1 MILPK
6 KAIITAAGNGTRFLP
21 ATKAQPKE
29 MLPII
34 DKPIIQYCVEEAVAS
49 GAKDV
54 IIVTK
59 KSGHATENHFDDNF
73 ELEEMLRETGKDK
86 YLDEIK
92 RVSDL
97 ANFIF
102 LRQKRSMSYGNGTPL
117 KIASDL
123 VSDEPFFYMY
133 GDDLTLSKVP
143 VCQQLVEVYKNN
155 PDAVAILAAQKVPD
169 SEVHKYGVVKIKEG
183 TTNQVESF
191 VEKPKLEDA
200 PSNLAVFGRFLF
212 TPKILP
218 IIEKMGTGKDGE
230 LWLTDAVNELA
241 QTDKVLVHEIEGKW
255 LTTGDPL
262 NYFKTS
268 FEFAM
273 EREDLRAQIIEYVK
287 FKLSE

>member
-1 MILPK
+1 MQLPK
-6 KAIITAAGNGTRFLP
+6 KAIITAAGSGTRFLP

-34 DKPIIQYCVEEAVAS
+34 DKPIIQYCAEEAVAG
-49 GAKDV
+49 GARDI

-73 ELEEMLRETGKDK
+73 ELEEELKKAGKDK
-86 YLDEIK
+86 YLEEIK
-92 RVSDL
+92 KVSDL

-102 LRQKRSMSYGNGTPL
+102 LRQKKSMPYGNGTPL
-117 KIASDL
+117 RIAADL
-123 VSDEPFFYMY
+123 VSDGPFFYMY
-133 GDDLTLSKVP
+133 GDDLTLAKVP
-143 VCQQLVEVYKNN
+143 VCKQLVEVFEKN
-155 PDAVAILAAQKVPD
+155 PDAAAILAAQRVPD

-183 TTNQVESF
+183 TENEVELF

-218 IIEKMGTGKDGE
+218 IIENMGTGKDGE

-241 QTDKVLVHEIEGKW
+241 HQDKVLVHEIEGEW

-268 FEFAM
+268 FEFALD
-273 EREDLRAQIIEYVK
+273 REDMREQIVEYVK
-287 FKLSE
+287 KRLG

>member
-6 KAIITAAGNGTRFLP
+6 KAIITAAGNGTRFIP

-29 MLPII
+29 MLTII

-73 ELEEMLRETGKDK
+73 ELEEMLREAGKDK
-86 YLDEIK
+86 YLNEIK

-102 LRQKRSMSYGNGTPL
+102 LRQKRSMPYGNGTPL

-169 SEVHKYGVVKIKEG
+169 SEVHKYGVVKIKED

-262 NYFKTS
+262 NYFKAS

-273 EREDLRAQIIEYVK
+273 EREDLRDDIINYVK
-287 FKLSE
+287 AKLAE